1 MYLRGFGLGLYNQI
15 WLLITVSVFVIT
27 VLFYEMKI
35 DRFENNR
42 ISLEASLA
50 RYQKL
55 EGVNQKQALRNNS
68 FLHDDAIIVYNRVP
82 KTASTSFVNIA
93 YDLCK
98 RNGFNVL
105 HLNITGN
112 LHIMSLADQARFIW
126 NVTHWDVKKPAFYH
140 GHVGF
145 IDFQRFGSTQRPI
158 YINLLRRPLDRLVS
172 YYYFLRFGD
181 NYRPHLVRRK
191 HGDKMTF
198 DECVEQDLPDC
209 NPDQMW
215 LQIPF
220 LCGHSADCWTPGNAW
235 ALEEA
240 KRNLISQYLVV
251 GVMEQLSDF
260 IAILEATL
268 PGFFRGA
275 VEHFKHSK
283 KAHLRKTNQK
293 LKPKESTIKKIE
305 ESRVWKMENE
315 LYEFAL
321 EQFEFLKRKMTVNKD
336 GELIDKGQQFMYEKI
351 SPKSQSKYS

>member
-1 MYLRGFGLGLYNQI
+1 MFLRGIGFGLNSQL
-15 WLLITVSVFVIT
+15 WFFIT
-27 VLFYEMKI
+27 VLVFVSTVTFFELKI
-35 DRFENNR
+35 TRLESDREN
-42 ISLEASLA
+42 LEIALA
-50 RYQKL
+50 RLQTFS
-55 EGVNQKQALRNNS
+55 NS
-68 FLHDDAIIVYNRVP
+68 GNKKHGLFNTTSLMYHNDTVIIYNRVP

-112 LHIMSLADQARFIW
+112 FHVMSLADQARFVW
-126 NVTHWDVKKPAFYH
+126 NVTRWEAKKPGLYH

-145 IDFQRFGSTQRPI
+145 INFERFGVSQRPI
-158 YINLLRRPLDRLVS
+158 YINLLRKPLDRLVS
-172 YYYFLRFGD
+172 YYYFLRYGD

-198 DECVEQDLPDC
+198 DECVEQNLPDC
-209 NPDQMW
+209 NPNHMW

-220 LCGHSADCWTPGNAW
+220 LCGHASDCWTPGSAW

-240 KRNLISQYLVV
+240 KKNLLSEYLVV
-251 GVMEQLSDF
+251 GVMEQLTDF
-260 IAILEATL
+260 IAILEAAL

-293 LKPKESTIKKIE
+293 LEPKESTIRKIQN
-305 ESRVWKMENE
+305 SQVWQMETE
-315 LYEFAL
+315 LYEFAV
-321 EQFEFLKRKMTVNKD
+321 EQFNFLKKRMIVDKD
-336 GELIDKGQQFMYEKI
+336 GQLLDKGQQFMYEKI
-351 SPKSQSKYS
+351 SPK